1 MKDTKDQI
9 LRSLDGLNGGQ
20 MNLVLHYIRDLNQ
33 SIDPRK
39 NYKSFKNNALRQI
52 KKALGESKTFA

>member
-20 MNLVLHYIRDLNQ
+20 MHLVLDYIRDLNK
-33 SIDPRK
+33 SIVPVN
-39 NYKSFKNNALRQI
+39 NYKSFKNNALQQI
-52 KKALGESKTFA
+52 QKALGESKLYI